1 MIKKFV
7 LVVNNFNN
15 IIIKLNL
22 NVQHLKDKIKS
33 KINKRILVLSFYFE
47 FFRLSDEID
56 ELKNL
61 PIRDADEEV
70 FELHE
75 KYERLQVESKISRT
89 EHDALLKDIDHKQ
102 SLIQKYEFDMRK
114 QVETVAYL
122 NDEVRFQYFTLTRR

>member
-1 MIKKFV
+1 
-7 LVVNNFNN
+7 
-15 IIIKLNL
+15 
-22 NVQHLKDKIKS
+22 VQHLKDKIKS
-33 KINKRILVLSFYFE
+33 KINKRILISSFDFE

-75 KYERLQVESKISRT
+75 KYERLQVEWKISRT
-89 EHDALLKDIDHKQ
+89 EHDGLLKDIDHKQ
-102 SLIQKYEFDMRK
+102 NLIQKYEFDMKK

-122 NDEVRFQYFTLTRR
+122 NDEVRFQYFTLARR

>member
-33 KINKRILVLSFYFE
+33 KINKWIFVSSFDFE

-75 KYERLQVESKISRT
+75 KYERLQVEWKISRT

-102 SLIQKYEFDMRK
+102 HLIQKYEFDMQK

-122 NDEVRFQYFTLTRR
+122 NDEVRFQYFTLARR

>member
-1 MIKKFV
+1 M
-7 LVVNNFNN
+7 
-15 IIIKLNL
+15 
-22 NVQHLKDKIKS
+22 S
-33 KINKRILVLSFYFE
+33 SFYFE
-47 FFRLSDEID
+47 CFRLSDEID

-89 EHDALLKDIDHKQ
+89 EHDALLKDFDHKQ
-102 SLIQKYEFDMRK
+102 SLIQKYEFDIQK

-122 NDEVRFQYFTLTRR
+122 NDEVRFQYFTLVRS